1 MTNNSTSRKF
11 LIEYLHVP
19 DLLLSVLHVLTHLIY
34 SKEIITDAHNDLFRR
49 MSTAY

>member
-1 MTNNSTSRKF
+1 M
-11 LIEYLHVP
+11 P

-49 MSTAY
+49 MSTVHFIRKYKKK